1 MTLYWLLYN
10 FCIIFTGK
18 RIRPGGLNRATMGE
32 ELDID
37 FLRRMP
43 KVELHLHLEGAIEP
57 ATAIDLMRRNGA
69 DYVPASSLDLE
80 RLYRFENLTQFVTA
94 LRSVSNHI
102 QRLEDLQRITRELLE
117 SLISQNVRY
126 IEFDCAVQKYL
137 DLGFSLSEILAALH
151 ECTREAAAR
160 IEARLVINLQRSHGP
175 QKTAELVERIAA
187 IDHPLV
193 AGIGL
198 SGDESLYPQQD
209 YRRAFDL
216 AREARL
222 HRTVHAGEARGPESI
237 RDALDLLH
245 AERIDHGTRAIEDPR
260 LVDRLREEQIPLTQ
274 CLSSNLRLNIIP
286 DLHSHP
292 FPLFLRQGLVV
303 ALHTDDPHVF
313 GITLSGEYHL
323 AQTGFSLTRDE
334 IRRIV
339 FNGVQ
344 AVFLPADRREELR
357 RHMMEEWEAL

>member
-1 MTLYWLLYN
+1 
-10 FCIIFTGK
+10 
-18 RIRPGGLNRATMGE
+18 MGE
-32 ELDID
+32 ELDSD
-37 FLRRMP
+37 FLQRMP
-43 KVELHLHLEGAIEP
+43 KVELHLHLEGAIQP

-69 DYVPASSLDLE
+69 DYVPESSLDLK
-80 RLYRFENLTQFVTA
+80 RLYRFEDLSQFVTA

-102 QRLEDLQRITRELLE
+102 QRLEDLQRIARELLDN
-117 SLISQNVRY
+117 LITQNVRY

-137 DLGFSLSEILAALH
+137 DLGFALDEILAALQ
-151 ECTREAAAR
+151 ECAEEAAER
-160 IEARLVINLQRSHGP
+160 IEARLIINLQRSHGP
-175 QKTAELVERIAA
+175 QKTAELVERTAA
-187 IDHPLV
+187 LDHPLV

-198 SGDESLYPQQD
+198 SGDESRYPQRD

-216 AREARL
+216 AREAGL
-222 HRTVHAGEARGPESI
+222 HRTVHAGEALGPDSV

-245 AERIDHGTRAIEDPR
+245 AERIDHGTRAIEDPV

-303 ALHTDDPHVF
+303 ALHTDDPQVF
-313 GITLSGEYHL
+313 GITLTGEYQL
-323 AQTGFSLTRDE
+323 AHSGFSLTRDE

-344 AVFLPADRREELR
+344 GAFLPENRREELHR
-357 RHMMEEWEAL
+357 RITKAWAAL